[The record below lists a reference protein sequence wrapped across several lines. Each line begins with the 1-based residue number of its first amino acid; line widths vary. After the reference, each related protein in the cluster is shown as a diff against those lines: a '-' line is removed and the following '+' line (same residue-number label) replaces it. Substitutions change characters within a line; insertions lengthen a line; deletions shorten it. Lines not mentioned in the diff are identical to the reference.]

1 MCVTRD
7 RIAERLTELS
17 GNPKVV
23 PRPPLLPT
31 PLHPLLT
38 CVHFFVPCKKVHEQK
53 LGTLMN
59 MDGVASL
66 QNAIEL
72 SIKILKNIPEYVA
85 FPRPAPYTAPCP
97 TTHTFCCSLH

>member
-1 MCVTRD
+1 
-7 RIAERLTELS
+7 
-17 GNPKVV
+17 
-23 PRPPLLPT
+23 
-31 PLHPLLT
+31 
-38 CVHFFVPCKKVHEQK
+38 
-53 LGTLMN
+53 MN

-97 TTHTFCCSLH
+97 TTHTFYCSLH